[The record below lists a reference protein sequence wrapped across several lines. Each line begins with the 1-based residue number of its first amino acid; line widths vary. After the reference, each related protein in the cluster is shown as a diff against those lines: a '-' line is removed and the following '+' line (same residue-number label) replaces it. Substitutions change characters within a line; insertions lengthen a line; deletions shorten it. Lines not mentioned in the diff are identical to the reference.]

1 MNNLEMVKMLSKVGF
16 YDDVVGAK
24 DSIPLKNIAL
34 ALDLPSDDTQAII
47 DILKHKKI
55 INYKCEPDEIFVDMG
70 YFRRV
75 STTWELH
82 GTINTTIMTIV
93 LKDGINFIDRVIADE
108 DWQSD

>member
-47 DILKHKKI
+47 DVLKHKKI
-55 INYKCEPDEIFVDMG
+55 INDKCEPDEIFVDMG

-75 STTWELH
+75 STTWEFH
-82 GTINTTIMTIV
+82 GTINTTTMTIV
-93 LKDGINFIDRVIADE
+93 LEDGIKFIEDILASE
-108 DWQSD
+108 DWQSK

>member
-16 YDDVVGAK
+16 YDDVVGVK

-34 ALDLPSDDTQAII
+34 ALDLPNDDGQAII

-55 INYKCEPDEIFVDMG
+55 INDKCEPDEKFVDMG

-75 STTWELH
+75 SATWELH
-82 GTINTTIMTIV
+82 GTINTIAMTIV
-93 LKDGINFIDRVIADE
+93 LKDGISFIEKVIADE
-108 DWQSD
+108 DWQLD

>member
-1 MNNLEMVKMLSKVGF
+1 
-16 YDDVVGAK
+16 
-24 DSIPLKNIAL
+24 
-34 ALDLPSDDTQAII
+34 
-47 DILKHKKI
+47 
-55 INYKCEPDEIFVDMG
+55 MG

-93 LKDGINFIDRVIADE
+93 LKEGIDFIERVIADE

>member
-47 DILKHKKI
+47 DILKDRNI
-55 INYKCEPDEIFVDMG
+55 INDKCEPDEAFVDMG

-75 STTWELH
+75 STTWEFR
-82 GTINTTIMTIV
+82 GTINTTTMTIV
-93 LKDGINFIDRVIADE
+93 LEDGIKFIEDILASE
-108 DWQSD
+108 DWQSK

>member
-1 MNNLEMVKMLSKVGF
+1 MDNLEMVKMLSKVEF

-24 DSIPLKNIAL
+24 DSILLKNIAL
-34 ALDLPSDDTQAII
+34 ALDLPSDDSQAII
-47 DILKHKKI
+47 DVLKHRKI
-55 INYKCEPDEIFVDMG
+55 INDKCEPDERFVDMG

-93 LKDGINFIDRVIADE
+93 LKEGIDFIERVIADE

>member
-1 MNNLEMVKMLSKVGF
+1 MDNLELIKMLPKVRF
-16 YDDVVGAK
+16 YNDVVGAK
-24 DSIPLKNIAL
+24 DSIPLRNIAL

-55 INYKCEPDEIFVDMG
+55 INDKCEPDEIFVDMG

-82 GTINTTIMTIV
+82 GTISTIAMTIV
-93 LKDGINFIDRVIADE
+93 LKDGISFIEKVIADE

>member
-1 MNNLEMVKMLSKVGF
+1 MDNLELIKMLPKVRF
-16 YDDVVGAK
+16 YNDVVGAK

-55 INYKCEPDEIFVDMG
+55 INDKCEPDEIFVDMG

-75 STTWELH
+75 STTCDLH
-82 GTINTTIMTIV
+82 GTINTIAMTIV
-93 LKDGINFIDRVIADE
+93 LKDGISFIEKVIADE

>member
-55 INYKCEPDEIFVDMG
+55 INDKCEPDEIFVDMG

-75 STTWELH
+75 STTWEFH
-82 GTINTTIMTIV
+82 GTINTTTMTIV
-93 LKDGINFIDRVIADE
+93 LEDGIKFIEDILASE
-108 DWQSD
+108 DWQSK